1 MTLYVSRALS
11 NVIRM
16 ADGPEPWSRYHNDL
30 SHWVKHA
37 RPLLLGKIA
46 IPAEIPAI
54 LSEGQYLAF
63 AKDIC
68 WKAAQGFPATEVTI
82 RESHQRD
89 TFAKQQFLV
98 WYQPPG
104 VSRGLF
110 LVVNDC
116 GDFGELVTMFP
127 PVEGRSY
134 YDRQSGQVIHQ
145 IRQTA

>member
-16 ADGPEPWSRYHNDL
+16 ADGPKPWSRYHNDL
-30 SHWVKHA
+30 WHWVKHA
-37 RPLLLGKIA
+37 RPLLSGKIA
-46 IPAEIPAI
+46 IPAEIPDI
-54 LSEGQYLAF
+54 RSESQYVAF
-63 AKDIC
+63 ARDIC
-68 WKAAQGFPATEVTI
+68 WKAAQGFPGTEVTI
-82 RESHQRD
+82 RESRQRD

-127 PVEGRSY
+127 PREGRSY
-134 YDRQSGQVIHQ
+134 YDGQRGQVIH
-145 IRQTA
+145 